1 MNVIT
6 QRRNSAHTG
15 RTDRIRQML
24 EEQPAKARELAK
36 RLNVSIESVKS
47 TLAKMC
53 SRTGGI
59 AAVPWSA
66 RNDRLYAT
74 VKWIKDNDPNR
85 GVKAEIISIGR
96 GSKWLGTG
104 SGRGSYE

>member
-47 TLAKMC
+47 TLATMC

-74 VKWIKDNDPNR
+74 VKWIKANNPKD
-85 GVKAEIISIGR
+85 VEVAQTIEIGR
-96 GSKWLGTG
+96 GFKWFGT